1 MLEELEAQASQLL
14 DGFIGLRETYAL
26 LDPMLFDRETISSR
40 GSFGQRNGFLMLR
53 RSLLLACVQDIGR
66 LCLDSDEHA
75 ASIPRL
81 VAKLRNQPLRD
92 ELKRRYCL
100 CGGEPA
106 RTESDPDIIRL
117 LADIAQREQTA
128 RGDEFDR
135 HFARLLT
142 SWDALSSGSAL
153 AKSLTVRD
161 QVSGHTRDHSGR
173 YRYQLVDITR
183 LGIDLTGLQ
192 PTIQAM
198 QEPVALIG
206 LMVQAAGFSWE
217 SLSRQLADAAQS
229 FWAST
234 DTQDMRQLGNL
245 TDR

>member
-14 DGFIGLRETYAL
+14 DGFIGLRETYTL

>member
-1 MLEELEAQASQLL
+1 MSAMLEELEAQASQLL

-26 LDPMLFDRETISSR
+26 LDPMLFHRETISSR
-40 GSFGQRNGFLMLR
+40 GSFGQRNGFLILR
-53 RSLLLACVQDIGR
+53 RSLMLACVQDISR

-75 ASIPRL
+75 PSIPRL
-81 VAKLRNQPLRD
+81 IAQIRNQPLRD
-92 ELKRRYCL
+92 ELRRRYCAW
-100 CGGEPA
+100 GDEPA

-117 LADIAQREQTA
+117 LADIAKRERTA

-153 AKSLTVRD
+153 AQFFTVRD
-161 QVSGHTRDHSGR
+161 QMSAHTKDHSGKH
-173 YRYQLVDITR
+173 RYQLVDITR

-206 LMVQAAGFSWE
+206 LMVHAAGFSWE
-217 SLSRQLADAAQS
+217 SLNHQLGNAAQS
-229 FWAST
+229 FWTSF
-234 DTQDMRQLGNL
+234 DTQDMR
-245 TDR
+245 